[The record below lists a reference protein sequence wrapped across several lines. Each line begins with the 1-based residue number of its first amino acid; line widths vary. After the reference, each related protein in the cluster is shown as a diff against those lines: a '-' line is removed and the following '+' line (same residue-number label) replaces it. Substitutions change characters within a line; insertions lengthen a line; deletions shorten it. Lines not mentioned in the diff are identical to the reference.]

1 MILVI
6 KVWLATGIKERGNA
20 ESGELFFTSRL
31 LLNADF
37 LQGSGFAAADK
48 SRNTN
53 EVGLRAIKQNTVFG
67 SYSLLPGF
75 C

>member
-1 MILVI
+1 MLLVL

-37 LQGSGFAAADK
+37 LQGSGFAAATK
-48 SRNTN
+48 EENHNR
-53 EVGLRAIKQNTVFG
+53 VAAPP
-67 SYSLLPGF
+67 Y
-75 C
+75 